1 MMNFTILI
9 FEILRNKIKLYEGRQ
24 ISQITEKVSNQ
35 EIFLHHYERSY
46 KYRNRLIDI
55 LKNSSREE
63 YIPKLQEYDM
73 SKKIIIFIWTIRIT
87 TK

>member
-35 EIFLHHYERSY
+35 EIFLI
-46 KYRNRLIDI
+46 KV
-55 LKNSSREE
+55 
-63 YIPKLQEYDM
+63 
-73 SKKIIIFIWTIRIT
+73 KIIKMLFLQDHKYIN
-87 TK
+87 